1 LSKENIAIVQSL
13 YDAFARGDVPSVL
26 GALSPGIEWREAE
39 NFPYADR
46 NPYIG
51 PDAVLQG
58 IFMRVGAEWDGFA
71 ATPERLLDAGDTVV
85 ALGRYTGKYKATG
98 KSVNAQFV
106 HVWSLEDG
114 KAVRFQQYTD
124 TLQVAEAVLKGQAAV
139 QDR

>member
-1 LSKENIAIVQSL
+1 LSKENVAIVQSL
-13 YDAFARGDVPSVL
+13 YDAFARGDVPAVL

-51 PDAVLQG
+51 PEAVLQG
-58 IFMRVGAEWDGFA
+58 IFMRVGAEWDGFG

-85 ALGRYTGKYKATG
+85 ALGRYTGKYKASG

-106 HVWSLEDG
+106 HVWSLENG
-114 KAVRFQQYTD
+114 KAIRFQQYTD
-124 TLQVAEAVLKGQAAV
+124 TLQFAQAILKGQAAV
-139 QDR
+139 LDR

>member
-1 LSKENIAIVQSL
+1 LSQNNVTIVQSL
-13 YDAFARGDVPSVL
+13 YDAFARGDVPAVL
-26 GALSPGIEWREAE
+26 GSLSAGIDWREAE

-46 NPYIG
+46 SPYIG

-58 IFMRVGAEWDGFA
+58 VFMRVGTEWEGFG

-85 ALGRYTGKYKATG
+85 ALGRYTGTYKATG

-106 HVWSLEDG
+106 HIWSLENG

-124 TLQVAEAVLKGQAAV
+124 TLQFAQAA
-139 QDR
+139 R